1 MSISLSTS
9 MSSARRLAVGAIG
22 AGAVAGAMLF
32 GAMPAA
38 NAASAV
44 PNAASAVPAP
54 TVGAASAVPAPTV
67 GGPYHVAP
75 VFWGHHRHT
84 NGGFHIF

>member
-32 GAMPAA
+32 GATPAA

-44 PNAASAVPAP
+44 PN
-54 TVGAASAVPAPTV
+54 AASAVPAPTV